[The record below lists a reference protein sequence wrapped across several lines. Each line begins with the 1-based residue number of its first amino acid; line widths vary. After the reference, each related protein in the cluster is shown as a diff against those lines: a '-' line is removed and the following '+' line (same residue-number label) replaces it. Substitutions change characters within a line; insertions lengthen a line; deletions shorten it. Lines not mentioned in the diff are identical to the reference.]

1 MSNLLVLRRMLE
13 PRLSDGARRWF
24 RSASAELADGV
35 SDARFCALLSLA
47 SRHARDSRPL
57 DPGADDRTAAE
68 RAVEGWNP
76 ERWGL
81 LEALR
86 VVLVLSRPDLA
97 AESAFL
103 AIEEGFRF
111 ADEGELRA
119 LYRSLALLPEP
130 ERFAWRA
137 GEGCRSNMR
146 SVFEAAALDT
156 PYPVQI
162 FDDVAWR
169 QAVIKCIFIEA
180 PLWRMWGLDTRL
192 SPELARMALDLADER
207 RSAQRPVQHELWLC
221 LGPTVDA
228 RALAALERELD
239 PANPHTLGR
248 RAAVYG
254 LARAGRDD
262 RLTRLVETEQ
272 DPVVVGTIRHALA
285 GHTASTD
292 FRDLDPDEA

>member
-1 MSNLLVLRRMLE
+1 
-13 PRLSDGARRWF
+13 
-24 RSASAELADGV
+24 
-35 SDARFCALLSLA
+35 
-47 SRHARDSRPL
+47 
-57 DPGADDRTAAE
+57 
-68 RAVEGWNP
+68 
-76 ERWGL
+76 
-81 LEALR
+81 
-86 VVLVLSRPDLA
+86 
-97 AESAFL
+97 
-103 AIEEGFRF
+103 
-111 ADEGELRA
+111 
-119 LYRSLALLPEP
+119 
-130 ERFAWRA
+130 
-137 GEGCRSNMR
+137 MR